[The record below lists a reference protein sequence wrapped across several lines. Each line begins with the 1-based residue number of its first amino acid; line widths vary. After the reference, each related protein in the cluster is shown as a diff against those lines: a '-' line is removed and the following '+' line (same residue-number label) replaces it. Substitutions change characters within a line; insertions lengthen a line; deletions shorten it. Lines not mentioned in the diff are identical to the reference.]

1 MIYQRNA
8 GWADRETQ
16 RRVDA
21 NTVFY
26 IASTTK
32 PMTALATTLLDR
44 DRIIDLDATVSQLL
58 PGATFA
64 AGVDPSRITVRQ
76 LLSHTH
82 GIEGNGPVSYR
93 AAFSGE
99 IERGAM
105 MRALSAHG
113 PAQGGTAFL
122 YTNFGYNLLSLAIDS
137 IARKPWQD
145 VLAERVFRPAGMR
158 STTAR
163 VSEIPRDRLAMPY
176 APSPDG
182 LARLPYGK
190 TDNNMQAAGGV
201 VTTAADLARL
211 VIAELNGG
219 RIDGR
224 QVFPS
229 DVIAETQ
236 RPVATFSQ
244 NMAGIPRFA
253 YALGWQYG
261 LLDGDTLV
269 HHMGGFPGFSSAV
282 TFVPQRRLGL
292 ITLSNGGFGPPVE
305 TPLMMYAYAL
315 LTGKA
320 DAAARYR
327 ATIDSSV
334 APAAQR
340 RAAIA
345 ADRARR
351 ATRPQTM
358 ALPFSAYVGRYENTL
373 WGSIEVS
380 LRDGKLVARNGVLE
394 SVSEVYDGAQ
404 HQLRVE
410 LEPGSGRVLAFR
422 VENGRPTAAEY
433 NGIRFARVR

>member
-1 MIYQRNA
+1 VTALALLACAPALPAQATLRPGARASLDSVVDWLVAREFLPGIAVAIVSGDQVIYRRNA
-8 GWADRETQ
+8 GWADREAQ

-44 DRIIDLDATVSQLL
+44 HRIIDLDATVSQLL
-58 PGATFA
+58 PDATFG

-82 GIEGNGPVSYR
+82 GINGNGPVSYR
-93 AAFSGE
+93 AAYSGE
-99 IERGAM
+99 IERAAM
-105 MRALSAHG
+105 MRALASHG
-113 PAQGGTAFL
+113 ATQGGTAFL
-122 YTNFGYNLLSLAIDS
+122 YNNFGYNLLSLAIDS

-176 APSPDG
+176 AASPDG
-182 LARLPYGK
+182 LARIPYAK

-224 QVFPS
+224 QVFPA

-244 NMAGIPRFA
+244 NMGGIPRFA
-253 YALGWQYG
+253 YALGWQHG
-261 LLDGDTLV
+261 
-269 HHMGGFPGFSSAV
+269 
-282 TFVPQRRLGL
+282 
-292 ITLSNGGFGPPVE
+292 I
-305 TPLMMYAYAL
+305 
-315 LTGKA
+315 
-320 DAAARYR
+320 
-327 ATIDSSV
+327 
-334 APAAQR
+334 
-340 RAAIA
+340 
-345 ADRARR
+345 
-351 ATRPQTM
+351 
-358 ALPFSAYVGRYENTL
+358 GR
-373 WGSIEVS
+373 
-380 LRDGKLVARNGVLE
+380 
-394 SVSEVYDGAQ
+394 
-404 HQLRVE
+404 
-410 LEPGSGRVLAFR
+410 
-422 VENGRPTAAEY
+422 
-433 NGIRFARVR
+433 